1 MTDFEALQK
10 IGAQRAA
17 VEQEVAQSIDVCTSA
32 GCQISREEGGTSLV
46 AALDR
51 EVTRQ
56 GLQGKCRVRG
66 VGCLGPCAAGPC
78 VSLQPTNILYGHVHT
93 ADAAEIVETI
103 ASRPVARLVIPTD
116 TPFFQRQTKVVLEN
130 SGRIDPT
137 RLDDYLAVGGY
148 QPLAHALRQ
157 LQPADVVR
165 EITTSG
171 LRGRGGAGFPT
182 GRKWQAVAHSSGARK
197 YIVCNADEGDPGAF
211 MDRAILES
219 DPLRVIEGMTIA
231 AYAVGAE
238 FGYIYV
244 RAEYPLAIARL
255 RQSLR
260 QAAQQGLLGSHVGGT
275 SFCFSIELR
284 MGGGAFVCGEETALL
299 ASIEGRRGT
308 PRPRPPY
315 PAEEGLFGCPT
326 LINNVETFANVP
338 TILRRGGDWFAQL
351 GTKTSTGTK
360 VFALAGQITHGG
372 LIEVP
377 MGISLREIIFDMGG
391 GPPAGRTFKAV
402 QTGGPSGGCIPSEHL
417 DLPVDYESLMS
428 VGSIMGSGGMI
439 VIDDHQNMVD
449 VARYFMNFCQCESC
463 GKCVPCRMG
472 THLMTELL
480 DRFCQHQGTPR
491 DLQQLSELCSMVK
504 RTSLCGLGQ
513 SAPNPVLS
521 TIRFFEGEYRSLM
534 ATADTRPDDTRPDDT
549 ERS

>member
-1 MTDFEALQK
+1 MADFDALQE

-17 VEQEVAQSIDVCTSA
+17 VEQAVARSIDVCTSA
-32 GCQISREEGGTSLV
+32 GCQISREQGGTSLV
-46 AALDR
+46 AAFNR

-56 GLQGKCRVRG
+56 GLQDKCRVRG

-78 VSLQPTNILYGHVHT
+78 VTLRPTGTLYGHVHT
-93 ADAAEIVETI
+93 GDVEALVETMT
-103 ASRPVARLVIPTD
+103 RQPVTRLSIPTD

-148 QPLAHALRQ
+148 QPLAHTLRN

-165 EITTSG
+165 EVTTSG
-171 LRGRGGAGFPT
+171 LRGRGGAGYPT
-182 GRKWQAVAHSSGARK
+182 GRKWQAVAHSPGTHK
-197 YIVCNADEGDPGAF
+197 YVVCNADEGDPGAF

-219 DPLRVIEGMTIA
+219 DPLRVIEGITIA

-244 RAEYPLAIARL
+244 RAEYPLAITRL
-255 RQSLR
+255 KLSLR
-260 QAAQQGLLGSHVGGT
+260 HAVQQGLLGSRIGGT
-275 SFCFSIELR
+275 DFSFSIELR

-315 PAEEGLFGCPT
+315 PAEQGLFGCPT

-338 TILRRGGDWFAQL
+338 SIMRHGGDWFAQL
-351 GTKTSTGTK
+351 GTKGSTGTK
-360 VFALAGQITHGG
+360 VFALAGQVSRGG

-391 GPPAGRTFKAV
+391 GPPAGRLFKAV
-402 QTGGPSGGCIPSEHL
+402 QTGGPSGGCIPTDYL
-417 DLPVDYESLMS
+417 DLPIDYESLAS

-439 VIDDHQNMVD
+439 VIDDQQNMVE

-463 GKCVPCRMG
+463 GKCIPCRMG
-472 THLMTELL
+472 THLMTQLL
-480 DRFCQHQGTPR
+480 DRFCQHQATAR
-491 DLQQLSELCSMVK
+491 DLEQLRELCGMVK

-521 TIRFFEGEYRSLM
+521 TMRFFEHEYRDCLANS
-534 ATADTRPDDTRPDDT
+534 TASAGVGEPF
-549 ERS
+549 

>member
-1 MTDFEALQK
+1 MADFDALQE

-17 VEQEVAQSIDVCTSA
+17 VEHAVAQSIDVCTSA
-32 GCQISREEGGTSLV
+32 GCQISREQGGTSLV
-46 AALDR
+46 AAFNR

-78 VSLQPTNILYGHVHT
+78 VTLRPTGTLYGHVHT
-93 ADAAEIVETI
+93 GDVEAIVETMTT
-103 ASRPVARLVIPTD
+103 SQPVTRLAIPTD

-148 QPLAHALRQ
+148 QPLAHTLRN

-165 EITTSG
+165 EVTTSG
-171 LRGRGGAGFPT
+171 LRGRGGAGYPT
-182 GRKWQAVAHSSGARK
+182 GRKWQAVAHSPGTHK
-197 YIVCNADEGDPGAF
+197 YVVCNADEGDPGAF

-255 RQSLR
+255 KQSLR
-260 QAAQQGLLGSHVGGT
+260 HAVQQGLLGSCIGGT
-275 SFCFSIELR
+275 DFSFSIELR

-315 PAEEGLFGCPT
+315 PAEQGLFGCPT

-338 TILRRGGDWFAQL
+338 SIMRHGGDWFAQL
-351 GTKTSTGTK
+351 GTKGSTGTK
-360 VFALAGQITHGG
+360 VFALAGQVSRGG

-391 GPPAGRTFKAV
+391 GPPAGRLFKAV
-402 QTGGPSGGCIPSEHL
+402 
-417 DLPVDYESLMS
+417 
-428 VGSIMGSGGMI
+428 
-439 VIDDHQNMVD
+439 
-449 VARYFMNFCQCESC
+449 
-463 GKCVPCRMG
+463 
-472 THLMTELL
+472 
-480 DRFCQHQGTPR
+480 
-491 DLQQLSELCSMVK
+491 
-504 RTSLCGLGQ
+504 
-513 SAPNPVLS
+513 
-521 TIRFFEGEYRSLM
+521 
-534 ATADTRPDDTRPDDT
+534 
-549 ERS
+549 